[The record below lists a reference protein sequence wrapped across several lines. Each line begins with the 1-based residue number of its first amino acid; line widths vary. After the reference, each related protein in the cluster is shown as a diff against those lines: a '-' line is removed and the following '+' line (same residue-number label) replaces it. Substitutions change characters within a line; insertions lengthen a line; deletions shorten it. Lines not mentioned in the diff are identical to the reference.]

1 MIKGNILLAAVFFAA
16 GVFAQEVDKVI
27 FKQNGSSRLSEVQLS
42 SQVKLRR
49 GIEYTRAVLDAD
61 IKRLHGTGNFSDVT
75 GEAVSSSDGKVNI
88 IFTVTLRPR
97 IGKIELSG
105 NAKFPTHELSR
116 LLTISEGAMLNDIA
130 LRESIGKL
138 RQFYIERGFRDVVIP
153 PPAITAGADGNVTVT
168 IRIEE
173 HLRLKINTVSFAGA
187 AVFSQSAL
195 RSSIATGPS
204 IFNYFSFI
212 NDYLNY
218 GVLDRAEL
226 ELDKARLRD
235 KYHNAGYLDFK
246 ITGVE
251 LLPLKDDPEYINV
264 TFHVVEGKPYKVGAV
279 SVAGAAYF
287 KNNEPE
293 KRLLLK
299 TGDIFS
305 KEKEEASARN
315 ISALYDAAGFSDIIC
330 RPVRSE
336 DFEKKTVDLRFE
348 IAEGRKYRVRDVIIV
363 GNTHT
368 KDKVIRRELL
378 IKPGDPVDRQKIEIS
393 RQRLLGMGYFSK
405 VEAAP
410 VNADALN
417 EKDVRISV
425 QEKESRYHFR
435 IGAGASDV
443 NSFFGFAELSAD
455 NVDILDPSNGFYG
468 GGQRVRIRG
477 MYGDEHSG
485 FNVDFVEPWLMD
497 KPIRFELS
505 GFMNLAEYDNW
516 DEWHTGVRT
525 SVTRK
530 IFDDFTSF
538 SAGYKFEVVRVTHID
553 HRLKAYFR
561 ARDLD
566 GTFLVSQPFFSISR
580 DTRDSLFDPTEGY
593 NLNLF
598 ASVSPMVLGTSS
610 NYYRLEAKGSWY
622 TSFFDRAIIVM
633 AGVKAGTVSDFN
645 TNEGVPVFERYLL
658 GGGDSLRGFKYRSV
672 GPIVNRRNV
681 GGQTMLLATAE
692 ITHPIWG
699 PVRGAVFA
707 DVGNAWQDSWD
718 MDFSDINIGA
728 GYGLR
733 IKIPQL
739 NVPIKLDLAY
749 PVLNNQKCASDKLRI
764 HFNVGFSF

>member
-138 RQFYIERGFRDVVIP
+138 RQFYIERGYRDVVIP

-378 IKPGDPVDRQKIEIS
+378 IKPVDPVDRQKIEIS

-707 DVGNAWQDSWD
+707 DIGNAWQDSWD

>member
-1 MIKGNILLAAVFFAA
+1 MIKGNILLAAVCFAA

-27 FKQNGSSRLSEVQLS
+27 FRQNGSSRLSEVQLS
-42 SQVKLRR
+42 SQVKLRK

-61 IKRLHGTGNFSDVT
+61 IKRLHSTGNFSDVT
-75 GEAVSSSDGKVNI
+75 GEAVPAQNGKVDI
-88 IFTVTLRPR
+88 VFTVTLRPR
-97 IGKIELSG
+97 IGKIVLTG

-116 LLTISEGAMLNDIA
+116 MLTISEGAMLNDIS
-130 LRESIGKL
+130 LRESMDKL
-138 RQFYIERGFRDVVIP
+138 RKFYIERGYRDVVIP
-153 PPAITAGADGNVTVT
+153 PPAIEGKDGTVTVT

-173 HLRLKINTVSFAGA
+173 HLRLKINSVSFAGA
-187 AVFSQSAL
+187 TVFSQREL
-195 RSSIATGPS
+195 RSSIATNPS
-204 IFNYFSFI
+204 ILNYFSFI

-246 ITGVE
+246 IGKVE
-251 LLPLKDDPEYINV
+251 LLPQKDDPEYVDV
-264 TFHVVEGKPYKVGAV
+264 TFHVEEGKPYKVGTVA
-279 SVAGAAYF
+279 VAGVVYF

-305 KEKEEASARN
+305 KEKEEATARG
-315 ISALYDAAGFSDIIC
+315 ISALYDAAGYSDIIC

-348 IAEGRKYRVRDVIIV
+348 ITEGRKYFVRDIVIV

-443 NSFFGFAELSAD
+443 SSFFGFAELSAD

-485 FNVDFVEPWLMD
+485 FNVDFIEPWLMD

-516 DEWHTGVRT
+516 DEWHTGVKT
-525 SVTRK
+525 SITRK

-553 HRLKAYFR
+553 HHLKAYFK
-561 ARDLD
+561 ANDLD
-566 GTFLVSQPFFSISR
+566 GRFLVSQPFFSISR

-593 NLNLF
+593 NLNFF
-598 ASVSPMVLGTSS
+598 ASVSPMMLGTSS

-645 TNEGVPVFERYLL
+645 TNESVPVFERYLL

-681 GGQTMLLATAE
+681 GGQTMLLATSE
-692 ITHPIWG
+692 ISHPIWG
-699 PVRGAVFA
+699 PIRGAVFA
-707 DVGNAWQDSWD
+707 DIGNAWKDSWD

-749 PVLNNQKCASDKLRI
+749 PVLNNQKCASDKWRI